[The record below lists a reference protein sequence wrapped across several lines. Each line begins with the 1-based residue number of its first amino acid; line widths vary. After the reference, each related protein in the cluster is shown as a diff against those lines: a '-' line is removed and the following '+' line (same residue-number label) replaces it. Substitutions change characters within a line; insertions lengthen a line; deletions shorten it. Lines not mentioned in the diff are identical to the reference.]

1 MDGAELYCFEDFESE
16 LSPGDDLDD
25 TQDQDNHFEWMDPS
39 STPGE
44 DKFRIRTRTDLPD
57 QRSGVTEIKASRVE
71 HHIKNADKR
80 DNNWGHGNNHH
91 QQQDGRLDHPAFL
104 GKSQGYGETRQG
116 SVIASKQRVLQRGR
130 TIDIPE
136 SSHAGGLGSNRFR
149 AGHLLRTQSTDESKE
164 IHPGPRDSLSLSDR
178 RISQHINQR
187 TTKVTCVKTNFVTEM
202 ETGNSACTNDG
213 SVQRGGE
220 APLES
225 AAISKNVDKF
235 SVRARP
241 DSNLRNKKMREMP
254 PVVALRPG
262 RSGSPRSWNFAT
274 QSIVPRFAN
283 REDSEILTA
292 IRKSPTFKG
301 PSDERRRPLVTNCS
315 IDSALE
321 QQTNDEPFNTNSVA
335 VSADCVSSEKP
346 EAISIFGPE
355 DLIKDV
361 IAKTGSIN
369 REIPSALMNSSE
381 GPKEKFEGQLW
392 SISRHHVAPGLP
404 PSGRGMK
411 VGPTKPLRSKEAC
424 VAEELCNCRGSNE
437 SENTH
442 KPVCRSLTAPS
453 MSVPPVEDEASKPLP
468 RPKPPLGPRVSAPLL
483 GISSAGAAWRLEDD
497 EARNPPPSPS
507 IDDTP
512 FARAT
517 SQPYYA
523 VSPKFND
530 DEKSGKSNGGS
541 GLVKLAR
548 RLSQKGDRRENKGD
562 KPPCRQRSISV
573 DSNSED
579 DPISLDH
586 WLWPILMPEGDGDTI
601 IKAVGDVR
609 KAHSMEN
616 LLQQTS
622 DNSKASSIP
631 PSPTAPQKLHR
642 SWSAKKRSSSNTE
655 VDTGAGIGKD
665 RTKRYSKQMTDSQA
679 LFDAVEHQDLDTA
692 RLILETNGLD
702 VNQVNEDEF
711 TVLDI
716 AVMTNNMPMARLL
729 LSCGARENPRFL
741 MKDARASKLNT
752 LINEAEMRVQE
763 MTSRLVNIG
772 LNSATGPTGSS
783 KDLEKHLRDW
793 EWRFRLLKRMK
804 AGFEHARVPDHPACV
819 TLSTASSTSLQ
830 VRFEEPL
837 NANGAAVTRYKIE
850 WSCSEDFFPPAGEHI
865 LYDVRYPSYRI
876 HGLKQGVK
884 YYVRVS
890 AFNMKGFGPSQAP
903 TPPFAI
909 PSCWRDMHGN
919 KSRFSGRLNMIDDLF
934 QQVRDTRPT
943 DSGEIKRSSPRASPN
958 QVRRTVKK
966 SLKNFFQSA
975 PKFQKHLKRGVYLA
989 SVMYSDDKVLVTN
1002 EDQLPIV
1009 EVDETFSSSIHQDFL
1024 WFLKVAGTW
1033 EDVDLL
1039 RSDLER
1045 TSGSSPAILFRARL
1059 LQAASLLQSALG
1071 TQDLGQVFYEPIRD
1085 SHGIIIITIVNQ
1097 IRDQRVMQTMSS
1109 LKWTNI
1115 NRIQKR
1121 KSVNMDNPSAAEML
1135 LASLPEKILYH
1146 QVSGIKLTKGLYLGY
1161 LKLRSSVDTI
1171 RVQVPEKLPSVL
1183 PHVKL
1188 RDNPN
1193 VSQEEWEW
1201 LHTLDNCQS
1210 KRNPT
1215 KIQEDFQHLLATGT
1229 RKLLVKMGVS
1239 EEESLT
1245 YRLCDLE
1252 VIEMN
1257 EQVSVVLLFPPSG
1270 SVCLGPGTSDE
1281 WIVSKD
1287 YISIPV
1293 PVFEMVHMTTYQ
1305 SEFIRRFTRLSSILD
1320 IDSLIAQ
1327 QTLREAFS
1335 TDEVNDAKQRLQQV
1349 LDYQQELETTWKGM
1363 RWIMDVLQYARDKQL
1378 RGGVPLSVLYAPP
1391 PSPVDSPMDV
1401 ISDMEKIFDAEK
1413 DKSTLQIPNNGQTQ
1427 PMQFLN
1433 PSKETKPSTGILRV
1447 FPDYNSGLAKGTSI
1461 KLHVTSK
1468 TTCREIVNLVIQ
1480 QLNKAVE
1487 SHGLDSPLYLE
1498 DQWSEF
1504 CLVAIISN
1512 KEYQLRDDHCP
1523 LQLQNPWTKGHLYV
1537 RTKDNTG
1544 NLLSMG
1550 PSTAV

>member
-1 MDGAELYCFEDFESE
+1 MDGAELYCFEDFESQ
-16 LSPGDDLDD
+16 LSPADDLDEATGKNQNTGSLANGTIGD
-25 TQDQDNHFEWMDPS
+25 VRTGSDDRGTRLKPKDVNGQAMTSTQQL
-39 STPGE
+39 TV
-44 DKFRIRTRTDLPD
+44 KL
-57 QRSGVTEIKASRVE
+57 
-71 HHIKNADKR
+71 
-80 DNNWGHGNNHH
+80 GHGN

-104 GKSQGYGETRQG
+104 GKSQGGVMARSAPAAASGGASSMKRFLHRGKTVDFPDSAGPESTTTSRFRQG
-116 SVIASKQRVLQRGR
+116 
-130 TIDIPE
+130 
-136 SSHAGGLGSNRFR
+136 
-149 AGHLLRTQSTDESKE
+149 LLVRSQSTDEGKE
-164 IHPGPRDSLSLSDR
+164 VQRGPRESMSYSER
-178 RISQHINQR
+178 RNSQLNQR
-187 TTKVTCVKTNFVTEM
+187 TRGIIPGNATEM
-202 ETGNSACTNDG
+202 DRENLIKGGVQTNGAETSENTAVLDH
-213 SVQRGGE
+213 
-220 APLES
+220 
-225 AAISKNVDKF
+225 VDKL

-241 DSNLRNKKMREMP
+241 DVNLHNKKNAKIRDGP
-254 PVVALRPG
+254 PVSGMRAG
-262 RSGSPRSWNFAT
+262 RSGSPRSWNFST
-274 QSIVPRFAN
+274 QSIVPRFTN
-283 REDSEILTA
+283 RDDSEILAA
-292 IRKSPTFKG
+292 IRRSPTFKSSG
-301 PSDERRRPLVTNCS
+301 DERRKPLVTNCS
-315 IDSALE
+315 VDSALDHQFME
-321 QQTNDEPFNTNSVA
+321 STSVDPNSRGFSMECLLNDQSDTIN
-335 VSADCVSSEKP
+335 
-346 EAISIFGPE
+346 IFGPE

-361 IAKTGSIN
+361 IFKTGSN
-369 REIPSALMNSSE
+369 SAELPAGLFVSA
-381 GPKEKFEGQLW
+381 GGTDEKDGRFKYLSG
-392 SISRHHVAPGLP
+392 RDVAPGLP
-404 PSGRGMK
+404 PSGRGRK
-411 VGPTKPLRSKEAC
+411 LVNGKLVRVRDVPATTED
-424 VAEELCNCRGSNE
+424 LCDCREGSDK

-442 KPVCRSLTAPS
+442 KPVCRSLTAPV
-453 MSVPPVEDEASKPLP
+453 MSVTNTDDENKVFLKP
-468 RPKPPLGPRVSAPLL
+468 KVPLGPRVSAPML
-483 GISSAGAAWRLEDD
+483 GISSVGAAWRLEDD
-497 EARNPPPSPS
+497 ETRNPPPSPS

-523 VSPKFND
+523 VPPKFTD
-530 DEKSGKSNGGS
+530 EEKSSKSNGSS

-573 DSNSED
+573 DS
-579 DPISLDH
+579 
-586 WLWPILMPEGDGDTI
+586 
-601 IKAVGDVR
+601 GDVR

-622 DNSKASSIP
+622 DQSKASSIP

-642 SWSAKKRSSSNTE
+642 SWSAKKRSGSNTD
-655 VDTGAGIGKD
+655 VDGGGKD

-679 LFDAVEHQDLDTA
+679 LFEAVEHQDLDTA
-692 RLILETNGLD
+692 RLVLETNGLD
-702 VNQVNEDEF
+702 VNLVNDDEF
-711 TVLDI
+711 TALDI

-741 MKDARASKLNT
+741 MKDARATKLNT
-752 LINEAEMRVQE
+752 LINEAEGQVQDMTTRVVH
-763 MTSRLVNIG
+763 TG
-772 LNSATGPTGSS
+772 LGNSTGSTGSS
-783 KDLEKHLRDW
+783 KDLEKQLRDW

-804 AGFEHARVPDHPACV
+804 TGFEHARVPDHPACV
-819 TLSTASSTSLQ
+819 ILSTASSTSLQ

-837 NANGAAVTRYKIE
+837 NANGAAVTRYKVE
-850 WSCSEDFFPPAGEHI
+850 WSCSEDFCPLSGEHI

-876 HGLKQGVK
+876 HGLRQGTK

-890 AFNMKGFGPSQAP
+890 AFNMKGFGPSQTP

-943 DSGEIKRSSPRASPN
+943 DSGEIKTASSPRASPN
-958 QVRRTVKK
+958 QVRKTVRK

-989 SVMYSDDKVLVTN
+989 SVMYNDDKVLVTA

-1059 LQAASLLQSALG
+1059 LQAASLLQTALG
-1071 TQDLGQVFYEPIRD
+1071 TQDLGQVFYEPLRD
-1085 SHGIIIITIVNQ
+1085 SHGIIIITIINQ
-1097 IRDQRVMQTMSS
+1097 IRDPRVIQTTSS
-1109 LKWTNI
+1109 LKWVNM

-1121 KSVNMDNPSAAEML
+1121 KSINVENPMAAEML

-1146 QVSGIKLTKGLYLGY
+1146 QVSGIRLTKGLYLGY

-1215 KIQEDFQHLLATGT
+1215 RIQEEFQQFLAAGT
-1229 RKLLVKMGVS
+1229 RKLLKKMGVT
-1239 EEESLT
+1239 EEEALT
-1245 YRLCDLE
+1245 HRLCDLE

-1281 WIVSKD
+1281 WMVSKD

-1305 SEFIRRFTRLSSILD
+1305 PEFIRRFTRLSSILE

-1327 QTLREAFS
+1327 QMLREAFS
-1335 TDEVNDAKQRLQQV
+1335 SDEVDNAKLRQQQV
-1349 LDYQQELETTWKGM
+1349 SDFQQALETTWKGM

-1401 ISDMEKIFDAEK
+1401 IGDMENVFNEK
-1413 DKSTLQIPNNGQTQ
+1413 DKYTLQIPVNGQTHDLQ
-1427 PMQFLN
+1427 YINSTNEM
-1433 PSKETKPSTGILRV
+1433 PSTGILRV
-1447 FPDYNSGLAKGTSI
+1447 FPDYHSGLAKGTSL

-1468 TTCREIVNLVIQ
+1468 TTCREIVSLVIQ

-1487 SHGLDSPLYLE
+1487 SHNLDSPIYLE
-1498 DQWSEF
+1498 EQWDDF
-1504 CLVAIISN
+1504 GLVAIISN

-1537 RTKDNTG
+1537 RTKDGSET
-1544 NLLSMG
+1544 LLSTG

>member
-1 MDGAELYCFEDFESE
+1 MPDL
-16 LSPGDDLDD
+16 LSCMG
-25 TQDQDNHFEWMDPS
+25 
-39 STPGE
+39 
-44 DKFRIRTRTDLPD
+44 
-57 QRSGVTEIKASRVE
+57 
-71 HHIKNADKR
+71 
-80 DNNWGHGNNHH
+80 
-91 QQQDGRLDHPAFL
+91 
-104 GKSQGYGETRQG
+104 
-116 SVIASKQRVLQRGR
+116 
-130 TIDIPE
+130 
-136 SSHAGGLGSNRFR
+136 
-149 AGHLLRTQSTDESKE
+149 
-164 IHPGPRDSLSLSDR
+164 RDSNDFSAGTHAMSFR
-178 RISQHINQR
+178 R
-187 TTKVTCVKTNFVTEM
+187 K
-202 ETGNSACTNDG
+202 
-213 SVQRGGE
+213 
-220 APLES
+220 
-225 AAISKNVDKF
+225 KNK
-235 SVRARP
+235 RP
-241 DSNLRNKKMREMP
+241 
-254 PVVALRPG
+254 
-262 RSGSPRSWNFAT
+262 
-274 QSIVPRFAN
+274 
-283 REDSEILTA
+283 
-292 IRKSPTFKG
+292 
-301 PSDERRRPLVTNCS
+301 
-315 IDSALE
+315 
-321 QQTNDEPFNTNSVA
+321 
-335 VSADCVSSEKP
+335 
-346 EAISIFGPE
+346 
-355 DLIKDV
+355 
-361 IAKTGSIN
+361 
-369 REIPSALMNSSE
+369 
-381 GPKEKFEGQLW
+381 
-392 SISRHHVAPGLP
+392 
-404 PSGRGMK
+404 
-411 VGPTKPLRSKEAC
+411 
-424 VAEELCNCRGSNE
+424 
-437 SENTH
+437 
-442 KPVCRSLTAPS
+442 
-453 MSVPPVEDEASKPLP
+453 VPPT
-468 RPKPPLGPRVSAPLL
+468 
-483 GISSAGAAWRLEDD
+483 ITIGAAWRLEDD
-497 EARNPPPSPS
+497 ETRNPPPSPS
-507 IDDTP
+507 IEDTP

-523 VSPKFND
+523 VPPKFND
-530 DEKSGKSNGGS
+530 DEKSSRSNGGS

-573 DSNSED
+573 DS
-579 DPISLDH
+579 
-586 WLWPILMPEGDGDTI
+586 
-601 IKAVGDVR
+601 GDVR

-622 DNSKASSIP
+622 DYSKASSIP

-642 SWSAKKRSSSNTE
+642 SWSAKKRSGSNTE
-655 VDTGAGIGKD
+655 VDGGVGGGKD

-711 TVLDI
+711 TALDI

-729 LSCGARENPRFL
+729 LTCGARENPRFL

-752 LINEAEMRVQE
+752 LINEAEIQVQE
-763 MTSRLVNIG
+763 MTSRIVNTG

-819 TLSTASSTSLQ
+819 MLSTASSTSLQ

-850 WSCSEDFFPPAGEHI
+850 WSCSEDLCPLAGEHI

-876 HGLKQGVK
+876 HGLRQGVK

-890 AFNMKGFGPSQAP
+890 AFNMKGFGPSQTP

-909 PSCWRDMHGN
+909 PSSWRDMHGN

-989 SVMYSDDKVLVTN
+989 SVMYNDDKVLVTN

-1071 TQDLGQVFYEPIRD
+1071 TQDLGQVFYEPMRD
-1085 SHGIIIITIVNQ
+1085 KHGIIIITIINQ
-1097 IRDQRVMQTMSS
+1097 IRDQRVIQTTSS

-1121 KSVNMDNPSAAEML
+1121 KSINMDNPSAAEML
-1135 LASLPEKILYH
+1135 LASLHEKILYH
-1146 QVSGIKLTKGLYLGY
+1146 QVSGIKLTKGLYIGF

-1183 PHVKL
+1183 PHIKL

-1215 KIQEDFQHLLATGT
+1215 KIQEEFQHLLAAGT
-1229 RKLLVKMGVS
+1229 RKLLVKMGVT

-1281 WIVSKD
+1281 WMVSKD

-1305 SEFIRRFTRLSSILD
+1305 AEFIRRFTRLSSILE

-1335 TDEVNDAKQRLQQV
+1335 SNEVNDAKQRQQQV

-1401 ISDMEKIFDAEK
+1401 INDMETIFD
-1413 DKSTLQIPNNGQTQ
+1413 DRCSLQIPDNAQTQ
-1427 PMQFLN
+1427 PIQSLN
-1433 PSKETKPSTGILRV
+1433 LSKDSKPSTGILRV

-1537 RTKDNTG
+1537 RTKDNG
-1544 NLLSMG
+1544 SNLLSTG